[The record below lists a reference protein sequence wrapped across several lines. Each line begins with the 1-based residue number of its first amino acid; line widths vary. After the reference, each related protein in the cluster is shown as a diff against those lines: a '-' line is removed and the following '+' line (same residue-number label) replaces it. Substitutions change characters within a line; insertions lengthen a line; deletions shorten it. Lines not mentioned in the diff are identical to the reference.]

1 MTEPRV
7 HERWLQR
14 LRPHP
19 RPLVRMI
26 CFAHAGGSASSFATL
41 ARAIDGPI
49 EVFAVQSP
57 GRQDRRGEPC
67 LETVA
72 ELAAGALPAVLAR
85 TDVPIALFGHS
96 LGAVVAFEVGRLLAT
111 EDVVPQHFFA
121 SGRRAPS
128 TVRTE
133 SVHRR
138 SDAGVLTELRL
149 LGGPGI
155 ELLDD
160 PEIAAA
166 FLPAIRSDYRAVET
180 YRCAPGARVAC
191 PVTVLV
197 GDRDPRVSRAEAA
210 AWQSHTSA
218 AFDLQAFHGGHFYL
232 WDRPGEVAAVVQ
244 RELVAG

>member
-1 MTEPRV
+1 MTESTV

-19 RPLVRMI
+19 RPVARMI

-41 ARAIDGPI
+41 ARAVDGPL

-57 GRQDRRGEPC
+57 GRQDRRTEPC

-72 ELAAGALPAVLAR
+72 ELAAGALPAVLEHR
-85 TDVPIALFGHS
+85 ELPIALFGHS
-96 LGAVVAFEVGRLLAT
+96 LGAVVAFEVARLMEA
-111 EDVVPQHFFA
+111 EGVVPRHLFV

-128 TVRTE
+128 AMRYE

-138 SDAGVLTELRL
+138 SDAGIITELRL
-149 LGGPGI
+149 LGGPGV
-155 ELLDD
+155 EMLDD

-180 YRCAPGARVAC
+180 YRPEPDARVRC

-197 GDRDPRVSRAEAA
+197 GDRDPRVSRAEAE
-210 AWQSHTSA
+210 AWQSHASG
-218 AFDLQAFHGGHFYL
+218 AFELREFPGGHFYL
-232 WDRPGEVAAVVQ
+232 WDRLADVVAAVQ
-244 RELVAG
+244 RELVV